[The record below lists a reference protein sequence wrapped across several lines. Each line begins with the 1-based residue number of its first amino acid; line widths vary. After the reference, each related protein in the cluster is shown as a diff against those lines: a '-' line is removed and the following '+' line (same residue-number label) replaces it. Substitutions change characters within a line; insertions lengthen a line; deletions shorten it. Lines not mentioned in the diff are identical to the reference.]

1 MDLPFASIAPAD
13 STQLDT
19 AMDSDVSPV
28 PLLTDSDEALS
39 HKAGEPYSP
48 EFPFVPS
55 MGFSVSAPDFSI
67 TKTSPGT
74 ATPVEEDFDLEDQIA
89 DMLIRNPNR
98 T

>member
-1 MDLPFASIAPAD
+1 MDLPFGSIALAD
-13 STQLDT
+13 STQPDT
-19 AMDSDVSPV
+19 AMDSGVRSI
-28 PLLTDSDEALS
+28 PLLTDSEEALP

-55 MGFSVSAPDFSI
+55 TGFSVSAPDFSI

-89 DMLIRNPNR
+89 DMLSRNSNR